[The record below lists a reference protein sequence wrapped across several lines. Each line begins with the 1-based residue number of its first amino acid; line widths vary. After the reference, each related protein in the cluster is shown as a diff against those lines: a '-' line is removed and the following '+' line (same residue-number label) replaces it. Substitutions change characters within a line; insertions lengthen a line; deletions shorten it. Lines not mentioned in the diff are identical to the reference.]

1 MHKYNTVI
9 PIDCAPTQHSPVFS
23 NAFKYSPFLLYIM
36 KRDIYNITAVVLVIL
51 IAALF
56 SFDAITGFITL
67 GGGETQGSGE
77 QQTGNP
83 YYGVIKGYV
92 TYVLRDVDTVIESS
106 APAESIYVYFVPL
119 DSDINWSANITC
131 EDQISGVLTGVD
143 ADDSGD
149 SCISVNY
156 QTPTLYECT
165 GKLTNSSDVTL
176 YRASTSTESGNE
188 GCFVSKTPVGSYDI
202 YV

>member
-1 MHKYNTVI
+1 
-9 PIDCAPTQHSPVFS
+9 
-23 NAFKYSPFLLYIM
+23 M
-36 KRDIYNITAVVLVIL
+36 KRNIYNITAVVLVIL

-56 SFDAITGFITL
+56 SLDAITGFVTL

-77 QQTGNP
+77 QQTSNP

-92 TYVLRDVDTVIESS
+92 TYVLRDVDDSIIESS
-106 APAESIYVYFVPL
+106 APAESVYVYFVPL
-119 DSDINWSANITC
+119 DSDINWSASITC
-131 EDQISGVLTGVD
+131 EDQIYGTLTSVD
-143 ADDSGD
+143 ADDGGSA
-149 SCISVNY
+149 CTPVNY

-165 GKLTNSSDVTL
+165 GKLTSGSDVTL
-176 YRASTSTESGNE
+176 YRAGTSTESGNE